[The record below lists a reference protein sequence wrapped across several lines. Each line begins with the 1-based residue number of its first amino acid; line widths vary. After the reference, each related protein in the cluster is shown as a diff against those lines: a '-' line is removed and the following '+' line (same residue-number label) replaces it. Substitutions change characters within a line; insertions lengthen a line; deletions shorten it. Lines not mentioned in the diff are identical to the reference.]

1 MDKATLRHEV
11 ASCLVLLDEELRSFA
26 ANVHAGTLRKATHN
40 LYYAAFDA
48 ACALLWTKGIRAETH
63 ESAQSMIA
71 LHFVKPGV
79 LPKATNARLNE
90 LMSARHAAD
99 YQGAVSISR
108 SDVRRYRDWTIPF
121 VRQVIEL
128 IESSRLNVDLEPL
141 RSSLAA
147 AESVSLARPGGRSD
161 GGGGGPARKRG
172 RRSEDAET

>member
-1 MDKATLRHEV
+1 MDKTTLRHEV
-11 ASCLVLLDEELRSFA
+11 ANSLVLLDEELRSFV

-99 YQGAVSISR
+99 CQGAVSISR
-108 SDVRRYRDWTIPF
+108 SDVRRYRDWAIPY
-121 VRQVIEL
+121 VRQVLEL
-128 IESSRLNVDLEPL
+128 IASSRLDVDLEPV
-141 RSSLAA
+141 RASLEAG
-147 AESVSLARPGGRSD
+147 EGVVLAPG
-161 GGGGGPARKRG
+161 RKRG
-172 RRSEDAET
+172 S

>member
-1 MDKATLRHEV
+1 VDKATLRHEV
-11 ASCLVLLDEELRSFA
+11 ANCLVLLDEELRSFV

-71 LHFVKPGV
+71 LHFVKPGT

-121 VRQVIEL
+121 VLQVIKL
-128 IESSRLNVDLEPL
+128 IESSRLNVDLEPV
-141 RSSLAA
+141 RASAA
-147 AESVSLARPGGRSD
+147 AGERVPLARPANTGD
-161 GGGGGPARKRG
+161 GGNGGPARR
-172 RRSEDAET
+172 RRS